1 MPVLT
6 SIALKC
12 QHYWM
17 NGSTWDKHSPQ
28 ILWSFSV
35 EKRYLLLTSPAHPMV
50 SVDINGCSTDFPAV
64 FLLHIFRLSVGVN
77 YFGRHLHH
85 QTCIFRQDSSLSYFA
100 MTQACGV
107 SFLSRC
113 SPILTDPIFVASLS
127 AQIAYNSQIKT
138 HAHNHVCYIRSFS
151 TNFGLLD
158 CTPLIGK
165 IGARVKC
172 RC

>member
-1 MPVLT
+1 M
-6 SIALKC
+6 LKF
-12 QHYWM
+12 
-17 NGSTWDKHSPQ
+17 DKHSPQ
-28 ILWSFSV
+28 NILIIFGR
-35 EKRYLLLTSPAHPMV
+35 EMGYLPLRSPVHPMV
-50 SVDINGCSTDFPAV
+50 SADSNGRSTDFPAV
-64 FLLHIFRLSVGVN
+64 FLLHIFRLPVGVN
-77 YFGRHLHH
+77 YFGRHLYH

-100 MTQACGV
+100 MIQACGV

-165 IGARVKC
+165 IGARGKC